1 MSQPL
6 ARHLVEEEEEGE
18 AAKLAGHARWL
29 VQEKAQ
35 AGQMVAP
42 AGRELDARKSKLRPP
57 PTGRRSLSLRKGTYL
72 TSTGCQSSRVSIQP
86 TILKKVS
93 HQMTGVLKESWLQ
106 KI

>member
-1 MSQPL
+1 MSQPQ

-42 AGRELDARKSKLRPP
+42 GGRELDARKSKLRPP
-57 PTGRRSLSLRKGTYL
+57 PTGRRSLSLRKGTHL

-86 TILKKVS
+86 TIEENIS

>member
-1 MSQPL
+1 MSQPQ

-35 AGQMVAP
+35 AGQLLAP

-57 PTGRRSLSLRKGTYL
+57 PTVRRSLSLRKGTHL
-72 TSTGCQSSRVSIQP
+72 TSTRCQLSRVSIQP
-86 TILKKVS
+86 TRAENIS
-93 HQMTGVLKESWLQ
+93 HQMTKMLKKGWLQ
-106 KI
+106 KM